1 MLMENMRK
9 VHIKTW
15 GCQMNEHDS
24 ERIAGVLS
32 ENGYQLTE
40 DIKDANLVILNT
52 CSVRD
57 KAEHKFFS
65 EVGRVRNLKKE
76 KPDLLIGVGGCIAQQ
91 KGGEITKRTKGVDL
105 VFGTRSIHEIPKLLD
120 ALSEKSKHLV
130 NIAEHKIN
138 TVSYPALRKKGV
150 KAWVS
155 IMYGCNNFCTYCV
168 VPYTRGREESRPKE
182 EILKEVQSLAN
193 HGFKVITLLGQNVNS
208 YGCNNPPSFQIPLFP
223 PLLKGEIGGLE
234 NKTDFPALLSYL
246 HSVEG
251 IERIRF
257 MTSHPK
263 DLSDR
268 LIDAMA
274 ELPKVCN
281 HIHLPLQSGSDK
293 ILNLMNR
300 GYTYSEYK
308 RKIDKIRDKMPEIGI
323 TTDIIVGF
331 PGETEDDLNMT
342 MDALRDVEYDNI
354 YAFKYSKRQDTAAEK
369 FDGHL
374 PNDIKEERL
383 AQVMSLQTEITT
395 RKNKGHIGL
404 TVGVLVEGVSEADKS
419 RLTGRTEANRIV
431 NFEGSSELVGK
442 LVDVKIINA
451 NLSNLEGMI
460 ND

>member
-1 MLMENMRK
+1 MRK

-40 DIKDANLVILNT
+40 DIKDANLIILNT

-65 EVGRVRNLKKE
+65 EVGRIRDLKKE
-76 KPDLLIGVGGCIAQQ
+76 NPDLLIGVGGCIAQQ
-91 KGGEITKRTKGVDL
+91 KGEEIKKRTKGVDL
-105 VFGTRSIHEIPKLLD
+105 VFGTRSIHEIPRLLD
-120 ALSEKSKHLV
+120 VLSEKSKHLV
-130 NIAEHKIN
+130 NVAEYKIN
-138 TVSYPALRKKGV
+138 TLSYPALRKKGI
-150 KAWVS
+150 KTWVS

-182 EILKEVQSLAN
+182 EILKEVQNLAN
-193 HGFKVITLLGQNVNS
+193 HGFKEITLLGQNVNS
-208 YGCNNPPSFQIPLFP
+208 Y
-223 PLLKGEIGGLE
+223 E
-234 NKTDFPALLSYL
+234 TDFPALLRYI
-246 HSVEG
+246 HSVNG

-274 ELPKVCN
+274 ELTKVCN
-281 HIHLPLQSGSDK
+281 HLHLPLQSGSDR
-293 ILNLMNR
+293 ILKLMNR

-331 PGETEDDLNMT
+331 PSETEDDLNMT

-374 PNDIKEERL
+374 PKDIKEEML
-383 AQVMSLQTEITT
+383 AQVMLLQTEITT

-404 TVGVLVEGVSEADKS
+404 TVKVLVEGVSEADKS
-419 RLTGRTEANRIV
+419 RLTGRTETNRIV
-431 NFEGSSELVGK
+431 NFTGSYELVGK
-442 LVDVKIINA
+442 LVNVKIINA
-451 NLSNLEGMI
+451 NLSNLGGMI

>member
-1 MLMENMRK
+1 
-9 VHIKTW
+9 
-15 GCQMNEHDS
+15 MNEHDS

-65 EVGRVRNLKKE
+65 EVGRIRDLKKE

-91 KGGEITKRTKGVDL
+91 KGKEITKRTQGIDI
-105 VFGTRSIHEIPKLLD
+105 VFGTRSIHEIPRLLD
-120 ALSEKSKHLV
+120 VLSEKSKHPV
-130 NIAEHKIN
+130 NVAEYKIN
-138 TVSYPALRKKGV
+138 TVSYPALRKNGV

-155 IMYGCNNFCTYCV
+155 IMYGCDNFCTYCV

-182 EILKEVQSLAN
+182 EILKEVQNLAN
-193 HGFKVITLLGQNVNS
+193 QSFKEITLLGQNVNS
-208 YGCNNPPSFQIPLFP
+208 Y
-223 PLLKGEIGGLE
+223 E
-234 NKTDFPALLSYL
+234 TDFPTLLRYI
-246 HSVEG
+246 HSVDG

-263 DLSDR
+263 DLSDE
-268 LIDAMA
+268 LINAMA

-281 HIHLPLQSGSDK
+281 HLHLPLQSGSDR
-293 ILNLMNR
+293 ILKLMNR

-308 RKIDKIRDKMPEIGI
+308 RKIDNIRDKMPGIGI

-331 PGETEDDLNMT
+331 PGETEDDLNIT
-342 MDALRDVEYDNI
+342 LDVLRDVEYDNI

-374 PNDIKEERL
+374 PKNVKEERL
-383 AQVMSLQTEITT
+383 SQVMSLQAEITT
-395 RKNKGHIGL
+395 RKNKEHIGL

-419 RLTGRTEANRIV
+419 RLTGRTESNRIV
-431 NFEGSSELVGK
+431 NFTGSSKLVGK
-442 LVDVKIINA
+442 LINIKIINA
-451 NLSNLEGMI
+451 NLSNLEGVI
-460 ND
+460 SKDE

>member
-32 ENGYQLTE
+32 ENGYQLTD

-65 EVGRVRNLKKE
+65 EVGRIRDLKKE

-130 NIAEHKIN
+130 NVAEHKIN
-138 TVSYPALRKKGV
+138 TVSYPALRKKGI

-182 EILKEVQSLAN
+182 EILKEVQGLAN
-193 HGFKVITLLGQNVNS
+193 QGFKEITLLGQNVNS
-208 YGCNNPPSFQIPLFP
+208 Y
-223 PLLKGEIGGLE
+223 E
-234 NKTDFPALLSYL
+234 TDFPALLRYL
-246 HSVEG
+246 HPVEG

-263 DLSDR
+263 DLSDN
-268 LIDAMA
+268 LIDAIA

-281 HIHLPLQSGSDK
+281 HLHLPLQSGSDR
-293 ILNLMNR
+293 ILKLMNR

-354 YAFKYSKRQDTAAEK
+354 YAFKYSKRQDTAADR

-374 PNDIKEERL
+374 SKGLKEERL
-383 AQVMSLQTEITT
+383 SQVMLLQTEITT

-404 TVGVLVEGVSEADKS
+404 TVGVLVEGVSEADKC

-451 NLSNLEGMI
+451 NLSNLEGVI
-460 ND
+460 SKDE

>member
-1 MLMENMRK
+1 MRK

-65 EVGRVRNLKKE
+65 EVGRVRDLKKE

-138 TVSYPALRKKGV
+138 TVSYPALRKRGV

-182 EILKEVQSLAN
+182 EILKELQGLVNQ
-193 HGFKVITLLGQNVNS
+193 GFKEITLLGQNVNS
-208 YGCNNPPSFQIPLFP
+208 Y
-223 PLLKGEIGGLE
+223 EM
-234 NKTDFPALLSYL
+234 DFPALLSYL
-246 HSVEG
+246 HPVEG

-263 DLSDR
+263 DISDR

-281 HIHLPLQSGSDK
+281 HLHLPLQSGSDR
-293 ILNLMNR
+293 ILKLMNR

-308 RKIDKIRDKMPEIGI
+308 KKIDKIKDKMPEIGI

-369 FDGHL
+369 FDRHL
-374 PNDIKEERL
+374 PKDIKEERL

-442 LVDVKIINA
+442 LVNVKIINA

>member
-1 MLMENMRK
+1 
-9 VHIKTW
+9 
-15 GCQMNEHDS
+15 MNEHDS

-65 EVGRVRNLKKE
+65 EVGRMRDLKKE

-91 KGGEITKRTKGVDL
+91 KGKEITKRTQGIDI

-120 ALSEKSKHLV
+120 ILSEKGKHSV
-130 NIAEHKIN
+130 NVAENKIN
-138 TVSYPALRKKGV
+138 TVSYPALRKNGI

-168 VPYTRGREESRPKE
+168 VPYTRGREESRQKE
-182 EILKEVQSLAN
+182 EILKEVQILAEQ
-193 HGFKVITLLGQNVNS
+193 GFKEITLLGQNVNS
-208 YGCNNPPSFQIPLFP
+208 Y
-223 PLLKGEIGGLE
+223 EM
-234 NKTDFPALLSYL
+234 DFPALLRYL
-246 HSVEG
+246 HPVEG

-263 DLSDR
+263 DLSDK

-281 HIHLPLQSGSDK
+281 HLHLPIQSGSDR

-308 RKIDKIRDKMPEIGI
+308 RKIDKIRDKMPEICI

-331 PGETEDDLNMT
+331 TGETEDDLNMT
-342 MDALRDVEYDNI
+342 LDALRDVEYDNI
-354 YAFKYSKRQDTAAEK
+354 YAFKYSKRPNTAADS

-374 PNDIKEERL
+374 SKGLKEERL
-383 AQVMSLQTEITT
+383 SQVMELQSGVTT
-395 RKNKGHIGL
+395 KKNREHIGK
-404 TVGVLVEGVSEADKS
+404 TVEVLVEGISKS
-419 RLTGRTEANRIV
+419 DNGRLTGRTEANRIV

-442 LVDVKIINA
+442 LVDVKITNA
-451 NLSNLEGMI
+451 NLSNLEGVI
-460 ND
+460 SNNE

>member
-1 MLMENMRK
+1 MRK

-32 ENGYQLTE
+32 ENGYQLTG

-65 EVGRVRNLKKE
+65 EVGRIRDLKKE

-91 KGGEITKRTKGVDL
+91 KGKEITKRTKGVDL

-120 ALSEKSKHLV
+120 ALSKKSKHLV
-130 NIAEHKIN
+130 NVAEHKIN
-138 TVSYPALRKKGV
+138 TVSYPALRKRGI

-182 EILKEVQSLAN
+182 EILKEVQNLAN
-193 HGFKVITLLGQNVNS
+193 QGFKEITLLGQTVNS
-208 YGCNNPPSFQIPLFP
+208 SGCNNPPNP
-223 PLLKGEIGGLE
+223 PLVKGGLKNE
-234 NKTDFPALLSYL
+234 TDFPALLRYL

-263 DLSDR
+263 DLSDN

-274 ELPKVCN
+274 ELSKVCN
-281 HIHLPLQSGSDK
+281 HLNLPLQSGSDR
-293 ILNLMNR
+293 ILKLMNR

-308 RKIDKIRDKMPEIGI
+308 EKIDRIRDRIHEIGI
-323 TTDIIVGF
+323 TTEIIV
-331 PGETEDDLNMT
+331 E
-342 MDALRDVEYDNI
+342 
-354 YAFKYSKRQDTAAEK
+354 
-369 FDGHL
+369 
-374 PNDIKEERL
+374 
-383 AQVMSLQTEITT
+383 
-395 RKNKGHIGL
+395 
-404 TVGVLVEGVSEADKS
+404 
-419 RLTGRTEANRIV
+419 
-431 NFEGSSELVGK
+431 
-442 LVDVKIINA
+442 
-451 NLSNLEGMI
+451 
-460 ND
+460 

>member
-1 MLMENMRK
+1 MENMRK

-32 ENGYQLTE
+32 EKGYQLTG

-65 EVGRVRNLKKE
+65 EVGRIRDLKKE

-91 KGGEITKRTKGVDL
+91 KGEEITKMTKGVDL

-120 ALSEKSKHLV
+120 ALSKKSNHLV
-130 NIAEHKIN
+130 NVAEHKIN
-138 TVSYPALRKKGV
+138 TVSYPALRKKGI

-155 IMYGCNNFCTYCV
+155 IMYGCNNFCAYCV

-182 EILKEVQSLAN
+182 EILKEVQNLAN
-193 HGFKVITLLGQNVNS
+193 QGFKEIMLLGQNVNS
-208 YGCNNPPSFQIPLFP
+208 YGCNNPPN
-223 PLLKGEIGGLE
+223 PLLLNGGLKNE
-234 NKTDFPALLSYL
+234 TDFPALLSYV
-246 HSVEG
+246 HIVEG

-281 HIHLPLQSGSDK
+281 HLHLPLQSGSDR
-293 ILNLMNR
+293 ILKLMNR
-300 GYTYSEYK
+300 GYTYPEYK
-308 RKIDKIRDKMPEIGI
+308 RKIDKIRDRMPEIGI
-323 TTDIIVGF
+323 TTDIIAGF

-342 MDALRDVEYDNI
+342 LDALRDAEYDNI
-354 YAFKYSKRQDTAAEK
+354 YAFKYSKRQDTAAER

-374 PNDIKEERL
+374 PKDIKEERL
-383 AQVMSLQTEITT
+383 AQVMSLQAEITT

-419 RLTGRTEANRIV
+419 RLTGRTATNRIV
-431 NFEGSSELVGK
+431 NFTGSSKLVGK
-442 LVDVKIINA
+442 LINVKILNA
-451 NLSNLEGMI
+451 NLSNLEGVI
-460 ND
+460 SKDE

>member
-1 MLMENMRK
+1 MENMRK

-65 EVGRVRNLKKE
+65 EVGRIRDLKKE
-76 KPDLLIGVGGCIAQQ
+76 NPNLLIGVGGCIAQQ
-91 KGGEITKRTKGVDL
+91 KGGEITKRTQGIDI

-120 ALSEKSKHLV
+120 ALSEKSKHPV
-130 NIAEHKIN
+130 NVAEHKIN
-138 TVSYPALRKKGV
+138 TVSYPALRKKGI

-208 YGCNNPPSFQIPLFP
+208 Y
-223 PLLKGEIGGLE
+223 E
-234 NKTDFPALLSYL
+234 TDFPALLSYL

-374 PNDIKEERL
+374 PKDIKEERL
-383 AQVMSLQTEITT
+383 SQVMLLQAEITT
-395 RKNKGHIGL
+395 RKNKGYIGL

-442 LVDVKIINA
+442 LVNVKIINA

>member
-1 MLMENMRK
+1 MRK

-32 ENGYQLTE
+32 ENGYELTE

-57 KAEHKFFS
+57 KAEHKFLS
-65 EVGRVRNLKKE
+65 EVGRIRDLKKE
-76 KPDLLIGVGGCIAQQ
+76 NPNLLIGVGGCIAQQ
-91 KGGEITKRTKGVDL
+91 KGKEITKRTQGIDI

-120 ALSEKSKHLV
+120 VLSEKGKHSV
-130 NIAEHKIN
+130 NVAENKIN
-138 TVSYPALRKKGV
+138 TVSYPALRKNGI

-168 VPYTRGREESRPKE
+168 VPYTRGKEESRPKE
-182 EILKEVQSLAN
+182 EILKEVQGLAN
-193 HGFKVITLLGQNVNS
+193 QGFKEITLLGQNVNS
-208 YGCNNPPSFQIPLFP
+208 Y
-223 PLLKGEIGGLE
+223 EM
-234 NKTDFPALLSYL
+234 DFPALLRYL
-246 HSVEG
+246 HPVEG

-263 DLSDR
+263 DLSDK

-281 HIHLPLQSGSDK
+281 HLHLPIQSGSDR

-308 RKIDKIRDKMPEIGI
+308 RKIDKIRGRMPEIGI

-354 YAFKYSKRQDTAAEK
+354 YAFKYSKRQDTAADR

-374 PNDIKEERL
+374 SKGLKEERL
-383 AQVMSLQTEITT
+383 SQAMELQSGITT
-395 RKNKGHIGL
+395 RKNREHIGK
-404 TVGVLVEGVSEADKS
+404 TVEVLVEGISKS
-419 RLTGRTEANRIV
+419 DNGRLTGRTEANRIV

-442 LVDVKIINA
+442 LVDVKITNA
-451 NLSNLEGMI
+451 NLSNLEGVI
-460 ND
+460 SNNE

>member
-1 MLMENMRK
+1 MRK

-24 ERIAGVLS
+24 ERIAGVLL

-65 EVGRVRNLKKE
+65 EVGRIMDLKK
-76 KPDLLIGVGGCIAQQ
+76 KNPDLLIGVGGCIAQQ
-91 KGGEITKRTKGVDL
+91 KGKEITKRTKGVDL
-105 VFGTRSIHEIPKLLD
+105 VFGTRSIHEIPGLLD
-120 ALSEKSKHLV
+120 ALSEKSKHPV
-130 NIAEHKIN
+130 NVAEHKIN

-182 EILKEVQSLAN
+182 EILKEVQGLVN
-193 HGFKVITLLGQNVNS
+193 QGFKEITLLGQNVNS
-208 YGCNNPPSFQIPLFP
+208 Y
-223 PLLKGEIGGLE
+223 EM
-234 NKTDFPALLSYL
+234 DFPALLSYL
-246 HSVEG
+246 HPVEG

-268 LIDAMA
+268 LIDAIA

-281 HIHLPLQSGSDK
+281 HLHLPLQSGSDK

-331 PGETEDDLNMT
+331 PGETEDDLNIT

-374 PNDIKEERL
+374 PKDIKEERL
-383 AQVMSLQTEITT
+383 AQVMLLQTEITT
-395 RKNKGHIGL
+395 KKNKGHIGL
-404 TVGVLVEGVSEADKS
+404 TVGVLVEGVSEADKC

-431 NFEGSSELVGK
+431 NFTGHSELIGRIVN
-442 LVDVKIINA
+442 VKIINA
-451 NLSNLEGMI
+451 NLSNLEGVI
-460 ND
+460 SKDE